1 MRSGEPPTNGAT
13 VKHLVQLA
21 ACVLGFALTVG
32 AQPSP
37 GTARSAADVAVE
49 RGRLADAETMLF
61 DASRVSPRDPVVRGA
76 LGTFLASRGR
86 VRVGAVLL
94 EEARRFG
101 GDADAINALLAHLY
115 QWTGDWSAAAMLPGT
130 PSGARRARAK
140 YLAAHPHA
148 LSGADSARVPLTPPE
163 GAGVG
168 RISLEIG
175 GVSFMADIDPGI
187 EGLLLPEASAV
198 TTGVRAFGAEDG
210 TTFAVADSMGIG
222 TFMFRNVPAQTG
234 PVTRPRVGLDLL
246 APLNPTFDMGAKSLT
261 LRRNAP
267 EPAGGELMPLL
278 LRFPGIEI
286 VTTPGSAPVGLTA
299 AAGTLLQG
307 ERWTFDLRHGAVRA
321 QR

>member
-1 MRSGEPPTNGAT
+1 M
-13 VKHLVQLA
+13 
-21 ACVLGFALTVG
+21 
-32 AQPSP
+32 
-37 GTARSAADVAVE
+37 AVE

-61 DASRVSPRDPVVRGA
+61 DASRASPRDPLVRRA
-76 LGTFLASRGR
+76 LGSFLASRGH

-101 GDADAINALLAHLY
+101 GDAVAIDALLTHLY

-130 PSGARRARAK
+130 ASGARRARAK
-140 YLAAHPHA
+140 YLAVHPRA
-148 LSGADSARVPLTPPE
+148 LSGADSARVPLTPPD

-175 GVSFMADIDPGI
+175 GVSFLADVDPGI
-187 EGLLLPEASAV
+187 EGLLLPEASAAS
-198 TTGVRAFGAEDG
+198 TDVRAFGTEDG
-210 TTFAVADSMGIG
+210 VTFAVADSMGIG
-222 TFMFRNVPAQTG
+222 TFMFRNVPAQSG
-234 PVTRPRVGLDLL
+234 PVTRPRVGLDVL
-246 APLNPTFDMGAKSLT
+246 APLNPMFDMGAKSLT
-261 LRRNAP
+261 LRRVAP
-267 EPAGGELMPLL
+267 ELAGGELMPFL

>member
-1 MRSGEPPTNGAT
+1 MRSGEPPAHGAT
-13 VKHLVQLA
+13 VRRLVLLA
-21 ACVLGFALTVG
+21 ACALCCALTVG

-37 GTARSAADVAVE
+37 GTVRAAADVAVK

-61 DASRVSPRDPVVRGA
+61 DASRTSPRDPVVRAA
-76 LGTFLASRGR
+76 LGTFLAARGHLK
-86 VRVGAVLL
+86 VGAVLL

-101 GDADAINALLAHLY
+101 GDAAAIDALLTHLY
-115 QWTGDWSAAAMLPGT
+115 QWTGDWSAAAMLPGPT
-130 PSGARRARAK
+130 SGARRTRAK

-148 LSGADSARVPLTPPE
+148 LSGADSARVLLTPPE

-168 RISLEIG
+168 GISLEIG
-175 GVSFMADIDPGI
+175 GVSFLADVDPGI
-187 EGLLLPEASAV
+187 EGLLLPEALAV
-198 TTGVRAFGAEDG
+198 TTGVRAFGTEDG
-210 TTFAVADSMGIG
+210 VTFAVADSMGIG
-222 TFMFRNVPAQTG
+222 TFMFRNVPAQSG

-261 LRRNAP
+261 LRRNAQ
-267 EPAGGELMPLL
+267 EPAVGELLPLL
-278 LRFPGIEI
+278 LRFPGIAI
-286 VTTPGSAPVGLTA
+286 VSSPGSAPVGLTA